1 MFVYFT
7 IKANGIRSG
16 EGCMNDY
23 NHCKACTWRRKFP
36 KIQYNIAVCLLE
48 YTGNETRTM
57 TGIAVLKALLV
68 KTPNND
74 WFQLSK
80 TWDSGNNRKSYL

>member
-1 MFVYFT
+1 M
-7 IKANGIRSG
+7 R
-16 EGCMNDY
+16 NDY
-23 NHCKACTWRRKFP
+23 NHCKACTWRRKLP

-57 TGIAVLKALLV
+57 AGIAVLKALLV

-80 TWDSGNNRKSYL
+80 TWDSGNISQEELFIVHRRLCCYYSDY